1 MKRPCSAKP
10 AISVL
15 STADY
20 ERIKQNARISAEEEI
35 QNQRKI
41 LQQQKNCQLA
51 KARAH
56 IEQIKQI
63 DKNRPKYPLTQGD
76 KEKQLQGTSIL
87 AAAKRAKENSLDAV
101 KDMDKLLKYAKVV
114 SIRDIQKKEHQQM
127 EKAYKAKEDK
137 LDLMMELERLK
148 NLKVCQM
155 KKKRNLMK
163 IENR

>member
-1 MKRPCSAKP
+1 MKRSCSEKM

-148 NLKVCQM
+148 ELIENYNLKLQKQKNG
-155 KKKRNLMK
+155 KK
-163 IENR
+163 